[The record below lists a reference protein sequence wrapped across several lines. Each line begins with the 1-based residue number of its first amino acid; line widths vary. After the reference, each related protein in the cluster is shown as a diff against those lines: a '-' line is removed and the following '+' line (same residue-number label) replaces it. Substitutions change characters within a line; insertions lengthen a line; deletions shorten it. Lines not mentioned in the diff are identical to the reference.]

1 MAKYKRQY
9 KVITEKYFNMCN
21 GVEKFE
27 NLCAKDAKIDTFQ
40 HENNIE
46 VLDIRE
52 CVNVD
57 NDDNMNRT
65 YTDVK
70 IGNKNALI
78 QIDWDVDF
86 KISKLEYYARQT
98 SVAI

>member
-21 GVEKFE
+21 GIEKFE
-27 NLCAKDAKIDTFQ
+27 NLCAKDAKLNIFP

-52 CVNVD
+52 CVNHN

-65 YTDVK
+65 YTNVK
-70 IGNKNALI
+70 IGNTYALI

-86 KISKLEYYARQT
+86 KISNLEYYERQR
-98 SVAI
+98 SMAI